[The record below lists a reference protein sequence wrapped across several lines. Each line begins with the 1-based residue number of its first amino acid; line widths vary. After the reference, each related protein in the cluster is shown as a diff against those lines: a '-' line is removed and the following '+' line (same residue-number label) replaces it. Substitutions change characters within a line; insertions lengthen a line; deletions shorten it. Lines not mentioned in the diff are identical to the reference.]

1 MVGKFKL
8 GLTGN
13 SCRLILFS
21 IILIGARCEEDK
33 HFASQNLIFL
43 LPVSTEPLS
52 ASFSKGDT
60 LWISAN
66 VSDSLYEYH
75 SKKKYKLSNFNFGQ
89 TSLVIRKLADNNKLF
104 GDQPGAGSAFKIFV
118 EKGSI
123 TFQGDTFVDYNFFYN
138 QTTKSYQ
145 LKIALVP
152 QEVGVFCVASL
163 SPKDLN
169 YEGILDLGR
178 SNEGAKI
185 IPVYEDLFFPVNNGA
200 NNFNLF
206 KQYCQDNSDL
216 NPNDYRSLNYI
227 QKGTFTF
234 EVK

>member
-1 MVGKFKL
+1 MVSKLNL

-21 IILIGARCEEDK
+21 IILISARCEDEK
-33 HFASQNLIFL
+33 PFASQNLTL
-43 LPVSTEPLS
+43 VLPISVQPANALI
-52 ASFSKGDT
+52 SKGDT

-66 VSDSLYEYH
+66 ISDSLYEYH
-75 SKKKYKLSNFNFGQ
+75 SKKKYKLANFNFGQ
-89 TSLVIRKLADNNKLF
+89 TSLVIRKLVDINKLF
-104 GDQPGAGSAFKIFV
+104 GDQPGAGSAFIIFV

-138 QTTKSYQ
+138 QITKSYQ

-152 QEVGVFCVASL
+152 QEIGIFCIASL

-169 YEGILDLGR
+169 YQGILDLGR
-178 SNEGAKI
+178 SNEGATI
-185 IPVYEDLFFPVNNGA
+185 IPVYEDLFFPVNNGE
-200 NNFNLF
+200 NNFDLF
-206 KQYCQDNSDL
+206 KQHCRDNSASV
-216 NPNDYRSLNYI
+216 PNDYRGIYYI
-227 QKGTFTF
+227 QKGSFTF